1 MLKPFAIQDEDNAA
15 DSLPLTPEEALA
27 LFRGALG
34 NDHTAGLLLA
44 VSGGPDSIAMLG
56 LAAAARAYLPPL
68 AVATVDHGLRPE
80 AAEEAR
86 LVAGLCKE
94 LQIPHCTLSWV
105 DRPAAPVSQEAAR
118 KGRYALLMG
127 HARAIEASH
136 LVTAHTLDD
145 QAETVLMRMASG
157 TGLGGL
163 GAMRPNVKRGVIG
176 HIRPFLEIPKS
187 RIIATCDAHHWHFT
201 DDPSND
207 DERFKRVRLRALMP
221 ILAHEGLTPE
231 RLGTLAARARRTE
244 DAIEHVAKRGLDE
257 SLIRKAPDGGAVR
270 LRAES
275 FYSEPFEI
283 AMRMLRQAMLAI
295 ATVEQG
301 EAQIP
306 LGKLELL
313 MRNLRMAIRDQRPF
327 RSTLAWTVI
336 AHANGYIEVRTAPIR
351 RSQRGAN
358 SQESPASLAS
368 GPVVSK

>member
-1 MLKPFAIQDEDNAA
+1 MLRPIAIEDEDNPG
-15 DSLPLTPEEALA
+15 DLLPLTPEEALA

-34 NDHTAGLLLA
+34 NDQTSGLLLA
-44 VSGGPDSIAMLG
+44 VSGGSDSIAMLG

-68 AVATVDHGLRPE
+68 AVATVDHGLRLG

-86 LVAGLCKE
+86 LVANLCKE
-94 LQIPHCTLSWV
+94 LQIPHCTLKWV

-163 GAMRPNVKRGVIG
+163 GAMRTNVKRGALG
-176 HIRPFLEIPKS
+176 HIRPFLEVPKS
-187 RIIATCDAHHWHFT
+187 RILATCDVHEWHFS

-207 DERFKRVRLRALMP
+207 DDRFKRVRLRALMP
-221 ILAHEGLTPE
+221 ILAGEGLTPE
-231 RLGTLAARARRTE
+231 RLGTLAARARRAE
-244 DAIEHVAKRGLDE
+244 EAIEHVARRNLDD

-270 LRAES
+270 LKAES

-295 ATVEQG
+295 ATSEQE

-313 MRNLRMAIRDQRPF
+313 MRNLRTAIRDQRPF
-327 RSTLAWTVI
+327 RSTLAWAVI
-336 AHANGYIEVRTAPIR
+336 AHSNGYIEVRTAPLR
-351 RSQRGAN
+351 RSQREA
-358 SQESPASLAS
+358 QAAKESGSLAS